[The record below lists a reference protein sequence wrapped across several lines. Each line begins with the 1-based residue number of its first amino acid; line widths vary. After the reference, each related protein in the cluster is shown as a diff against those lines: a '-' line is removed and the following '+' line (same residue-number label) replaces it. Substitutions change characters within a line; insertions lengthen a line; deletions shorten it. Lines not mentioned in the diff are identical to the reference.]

1 MNSETI
7 SNRQKYENYREQFK
21 RLNKAL
27 TSGFNLEAVFIEYAI
42 IEDRTES
49 ILRHAGKWEAY
60 LKKRG
65 DRQQSLNSKI
75 GFIKKQA
82 ESNRKDLLN
91 KYFSDSL
98 LDDILNW
105 KEERNRL
112 IHALLKQQLEHDEIK
127 ELAERGKALTDM
139 LRTKTGY
146 FNRAMDR
153 YHNNEVQLLEQF

>member
-1 MNSETI
+1 MEHEVI
-7 SNRQKYENYREQFK
+7 SNQQKYENYREQFK
-21 RLNKAL
+21 RLNKAI

-49 ILRHAGKWEAY
+49 VLRHAGRWEAY
-60 LKKRG
+60 LKKLGGRN
-65 DRQQSLNSKI
+65 QTLNSKI
-75 GFIKKQA
+75 GYIKKQA

-112 IHALLKQQLEHDEIK
+112 IHALLKQQLVHNEIK
-127 ELAERGKALTDM
+127 ELAEHGKVLTEM
-139 LRTKTGY
+139 LRTKSGNY
-146 FNRAMDR
+146 NRAIDR
-153 YHNNEVQLLEQF
+153 YRNKVDQEL